1 MTIADRL
8 WRSRCGR
15 SPSFERRTR
24 RLIARG
30 SCIAVLVL
38 LIAGCDGDNG
48 EFAVGTLER
57 DRLDLAAESGEPVV
71 AIEVREGA
79 RVATGDLLLVQDRSR
94 LEAQL
99 RALAAERDVAAARL
113 LEAEHGPLV
122 ETIDRARAALAEA
135 EAGVRTAALQLE
147 RERSLRVR
155 DYASQN
161 VLDVLQGNYDGAV
174 ARSNQAREA
183 LAELEAGTR
192 SEIVAQL
199 RASVAAVEARI
210 DELGILIERA
220 SVRAPVAGT
229 VEALPLELGERPLPG
244 QTVVVL
250 RAEAPTFARVH
261 VPEPVRVRLAVG
273 DPASVRLDGHPHD
286 LPGRVRWV
294 SAEAAFTPYFA
305 LTQHDRSRLSYLAE
319 IELEPTTGDLPV
331 GVPIEARFR
340 SPR

>member
-1 MTIADRL
+1 M
-8 WRSRCGR
+8 
-15 SPSFERRTR
+15 
-24 RLIARG
+24 
-30 SCIAVLVL
+30 L
-38 LIAGCDGDNG
+38 LLAGCDRDSG

-57 DRLDLAAESGEPVV
+57 DRLDLAAESSEPVV

-79 RVATGDLLLVQDRSR
+79 RVAAGDLLLVQDRSR
-94 LEAQL
+94 LETQL
-99 RALAAERDVAAARL
+99 RAARAEREVAAARL

-122 ETIDRARAALAEA
+122 ESIDRARAALVEA
-135 EAGVRTAALQLE
+135 EAGVRTAKLQLE
-147 RERSLRVR
+147 RERSLRAR

-161 VLDVLQGNYDGAV
+161 VLDVLQGNHDGAV

-192 SEIVAQL
+192 PEILAQL
-199 RASVAAVEARI
+199 RASVAVLEARI

-220 SVRAPVAGT
+220 SVRAPIAGT
-229 VEALPLELGERPLPG
+229 VEAVPLEIGERPLPG

-250 RAEAPTFARVH
+250 RAAAPTYARVH

-273 DPASVRLDGHPHD
+273 DAATVRLDGHPNEF
-286 LPGRVRWV
+286 PGRVRWV
-294 SAEAAFTPYFA
+294 SAEAAFTPYYA

-319 IELEPTTGDLPV
+319 IELEPTAGDLPV

-340 SPR
+340 PRP

>member
-1 MTIADRL
+1 MIADRFSGGRQDA
-8 WRSRCGR
+8 RSACGR
-15 SPSFERRTR
+15 RTGPR
-24 RLIARG
+24 MVVQIGIA
-30 SCIAVLVL
+30 ALVL
-38 LIAGCDGDNG
+38 LLAGCDGDSG

-57 DRLDLAAESGEPVV
+57 DRLDLAAESSEPVI

-79 RVATGDLLLVQDRSR
+79 RVAAGDLLLVQDRSR
-94 LEAQL
+94 LETQL
-99 RALAAERDVAAARL
+99 RAAEAEREVAAARL

-122 ETIDRARAALAEA
+122 ESIDRARAALAEA
-135 EAGVRTAALQLE
+135 EAGVRTATLQLE
-147 RERSLRVR
+147 RERSLRAR

-161 VLDVLQGNYDGAV
+161 VLDVLQGNHDGAV

-192 SEIVAQL
+192 WEILAQL
-199 RASVAAVEARI
+199 RASVAVLEARI

-220 SVRAPVAGT
+220 GVRAPVAGT
-229 VEALPLELGERPLPG
+229 VEALPLEIGERPLPG

-250 RAEAPTFARVH
+250 RAVAPTYARVH

-273 DPASVRLDGHPHD
+273 DAATVRLDGHPSD
-286 LPGRVRWV
+286 FPGRVRWV
-294 SAEAAFTPYFA
+294 SAEAAFTPYYA

-319 IELEPTTGDLPV
+319 IELEPTAGDLPV

-340 SPR
+340 PLP